1 MKRTITIL
9 LAMLLCLNLAV
20 TAFGADTCI
29 VAGCAALCGSEW
41 QPDDPNNAMTLKG
54 NVFEK
59 VYHNVPVGSYEFKT
73 VYNGAWLEG
82 ANLAF
87 AVVTACDVTITY
99 DPTTGVAA
107 YSGSGIGKATVQVT
121 DIYVAGEAGD
131 TASGWLNGE
140 SWNAAA
146 VANKAIYT
154 VDGVYSLYMKDIP
167 AGTYAFKFAADGAW
181 TQNWGGAFGQ
191 FNTPT
196 DAISNGDNISFTL
209 TEKHHVTLTLDLTGD
224 SAKFTVTL
232 DGKAPVPAPDPVVEQ
247 NYFVAGE
254 QALCGVNWEANT
266 PANQMTKG
274 ADGIYSK
281 TFKKVTQGTYQ
292 LKITDGTWDNCW
304 GGDGPEGN
312 YQFSTG
318 AGDVTVK
325 FDPATKKISVVLP
338 GQAEPKPVDPTP
350 AERYF
355 VAGEETLCGTPWE
368 ANTPANQMTKGADG
382 LYTKTFKNVAK
393 GTYQL
398 KVTDGTW
405 DNSWGG
411 DGPEGNYQFSTGA
424 GDVTVKF
431 DPATKKISVVLPGQ
445 AEPKPVDPTPAER
458 YFVAGE
464 ETLCGTPWEA
474 NTPANQMTK
483 GADGLY
489 TKTFKN
495 VAKGTYQLKVTDG
508 TWDNSWGGDGPEGN
522 YQFSTEAGD
531 VTVKFNPATKQISVV
546 TPGQPEPSGP
556 KYYVSGN
563 CKAMGDWNAAPAQ
576 CQMRLR
582 SDGSYDIVFKQLPA
596 GEYEFKVTDGTWN
609 NSWGENGGNV
619 KLKLPETANVGI
631 YFTLNNGQGDIKV
644 VLNPPMDDVSLLP
657 TIAALLCVTICGCLL
672 LMNKKKL
679 I

>member
-99 DPTTGVAA
+99 DPATGVAA

-121 DIYVAGEAGD
+121 DIYVAGEASA
-131 TASGWLNGE
+131 TAPGWLNGE

-146 VANKAIYT
+146 IANKAIYT

-191 FNTPT
+191 FDTPT

-209 TEKHHVTLTLDLTGD
+209 TQKHHVTLTLDLTGD

-254 QALCGVNWEANT
+254 QALCGANWEANT

-325 FDPATKKISVVLP
+325 FDPATKQISVVLP
-338 GQAEPKPVDPTP
+338 GQAEPKP
-350 AERYF
+350 E
-355 VAGEETLCGTPWE
+355 
-368 ANTPANQMTKGADG
+368 
-382 LYTKTFKNVAK
+382 
-393 GTYQL
+393 
-398 KVTDGTW
+398 
-405 DNSWGG
+405 
-411 DGPEGNYQFSTGA
+411 
-424 GDVTVKF
+424 
-431 DPATKKISVVLPGQ
+431 
-445 AEPKPVDPTPAER
+445 PTPAER

-546 TPGQPEPSGP
+546 APGQPEPSEP

-582 SDGSYDIVFKQLPA
+582 SDGSYGIVFKQLPA

-619 KLKLPETANVGI
+619 KLKVPETVNVGI

-679 I
+679 PL

>member
-154 VDGVYSLYMKDIP
+154 VDGVYSLYMKDVP

-254 QALCGVNWEANT
+254 QALCGANWEANT

-368 ANTPANQMTKGADG
+368 ANTPANQMTKD
-382 LYTKTFKNVAK
+382 
-393 GTYQL
+393 
-398 KVTDGTW
+398 
-405 DNSWGG
+405 
-411 DGPEGNYQFSTGA
+411 
-424 GDVTVKF
+424 
-431 DPATKKISVVLPGQ
+431 
-445 AEPKPVDPTPAER
+445 
-458 YFVAGE
+458 
-464 ETLCGTPWEA
+464 
-474 NTPANQMTK
+474 
-483 GADGLY
+483 ADGLY

-522 YQFSTEAGD
+522 YQFSTEAGN

-619 KLKLPETANVGI
+619 KLKVPETGNVGI

>member
-154 VDGVYSLYMKDIP
+154 VDGVYSLYMKDVP

-191 FNTPT
+191 FDTPT

-209 TEKHHVTLTLDLTGD
+209 TQKHHVTLTLDLTGD

-274 ADGIYSK
+274 ADG
-281 TFKKVTQGTYQ
+281 
-292 LKITDGTWDNCW
+292 
-304 GGDGPEGN
+304 
-312 YQFSTG
+312 
-318 AGDVTVK
+318 
-325 FDPATKKISVVLP
+325 
-338 GQAEPKPVDPTP
+338 
-350 AERYF
+350 
-355 VAGEETLCGTPWE
+355 
-368 ANTPANQMTKGADG
+368 

-411 DGPEGNYQFSTGA
+411 DGPEGNYQFSTEA
-424 GDVTVKF
+424 GDVTVRF
-431 DPATKKISVVLPGQ
+431 DPATKQISVVTPGQ
-445 AEPKPVDPTPAER
+445 AEPKPEPTPAER

-546 TPGQPEPSGP
+546 LPGKSVDNGP

-582 SDGSYDIVFKQLPA
+582 SDGSYGIVFKQLPA

-619 KLKLPETANVGI
+619 KLKVPETANVGI
-631 YFTLNNGQGDIKV
+631 YFSLNNGQGDIKV

>member
-154 VDGVYSLYMKDIP
+154 VDGVYSLYMKDVP

-411 DGPEGNYQFSTGA
+411 DGPEGNYQFST
-424 GDVTVKF
+424 
-431 DPATKKISVVLPGQ
+431 
-445 AEPKPVDPTPAER
+445 
-458 YFVAGE
+458 
-464 ETLCGTPWEA
+464 
-474 NTPANQMTK
+474 
-483 GADGLY
+483 
-489 TKTFKN
+489 
-495 VAKGTYQLKVTDG
+495 
-508 TWDNSWGGDGPEGN
+508 
-522 YQFSTEAGD
+522 EAGD

-563 CKAMGDWNAAPAQ
+563 CEAMGDWNAAPAQ

>member
-411 DGPEGNYQFSTGA
+411 DGPEGNYQFST
-424 GDVTVKF
+424 
-431 DPATKKISVVLPGQ
+431 
-445 AEPKPVDPTPAER
+445 
-458 YFVAGE
+458 
-464 ETLCGTPWEA
+464 
-474 NTPANQMTK
+474 
-483 GADGLY
+483 
-489 TKTFKN
+489 
-495 VAKGTYQLKVTDG
+495 
-508 TWDNSWGGDGPEGN
+508 
-522 YQFSTEAGD
+522 EAGD

>member
-99 DPTTGVAA
+99 DPATGVAA

-274 ADGIYSK
+274 ADGIY
-281 TFKKVTQGTYQ
+281 
-292 LKITDGTWDNCW
+292 
-304 GGDGPEGN
+304 
-312 YQFSTG
+312 
-318 AGDVTVK
+318 
-325 FDPATKKISVVLP
+325 
-338 GQAEPKPVDPTP
+338 
-350 AERYF
+350 
-355 VAGEETLCGTPWE
+355 
-368 ANTPANQMTKGADG
+368 
-382 LYTKTFKNVAK
+382 TKTFKNVAK

-431 DPATKKISVVLPGQ
+431 DPATKQISVVLPGQ
-445 AEPKPVDPTPAER
+445 AEPKPIVPTPAER

-563 CKAMGDWNAAPAQ
+563 CEAMGDWNAAPAQ

-582 SDGSYDIVFKQLPA
+582 SDGSYGIVFKQLPA

-619 KLKLPETANVGI
+619 KLKVPETANVGI
-631 YFTLNNGQGDIKV
+631 YFTLNNGQGQIEV
-644 VLNPPMDDVSLLP
+644 VFNPRTDDFPLFIPL
-657 TIAALLCVTICGCLL
+657 AAVLCVTVCGCLL

>member
-41 QPDDPNNAMTLKG
+41 QPDDPNNAMTLEG

-87 AVVTACDVTITY
+87 SVVTACDVTITY
-99 DPTTGVAA
+99 DPATGVAA

-121 DIYVAGEAGD
+121 DIYVAGEASA
-131 TASGWLNGE
+131 TAPGWLNGE

-154 VDGVYSLYMKDIP
+154 VDGVYSLYMKDVP

-191 FNTPT
+191 FDTPT

-247 NYFVAGE
+247 DYFVAGE

-274 ADGIYSK
+274 ADGI
-281 TFKKVTQGTYQ
+281 
-292 LKITDGTWDNCW
+292 
-304 GGDGPEGN
+304 
-312 YQFSTG
+312 
-318 AGDVTVK
+318 
-325 FDPATKKISVVLP
+325 
-338 GQAEPKPVDPTP
+338 
-350 AERYF
+350 
-355 VAGEETLCGTPWE
+355 
-368 ANTPANQMTKGADG
+368 
-382 LYTKTFKNVAK
+382 
-393 GTYQL
+393 
-398 KVTDGTW
+398 
-405 DNSWGG
+405 
-411 DGPEGNYQFSTGA
+411 
-424 GDVTVKF
+424 
-431 DPATKKISVVLPGQ
+431 
-445 AEPKPVDPTPAER
+445 
-458 YFVAGE
+458 
-464 ETLCGTPWEA
+464 
-474 NTPANQMTK
+474 
-483 GADGLY
+483 Y

-546 TPGQPEPSGP
+546 LPGKSVDNGP

-582 SDGSYDIVFKQLPA
+582 SDGSYGIVFKQLPA

-631 YFTLNNGQGDIKV
+631 YFSLNNGQGDIKV